1 MRLSVFLLGRL
12 YYPKRGFCV
21 VNLLKLGAVLLA

>member
-1 MRLSVFLLGRL
+1 MCLGIFLSRL